1 MNLFIKWGCV
11 FLFLKPWLLP
21 IPSTQDML
29 AFTIFFLHFFVSHA
43 KTSTGNN
50 ARFRQERTMGR
61 ASQWFVFPSARWGE
75 GGGGGGLFSC
85 CDVKRSLLFFCPLP
99 QRWVCHSDLYHHSCP
114 PPHNCVNLQHTQ
126 YISMYS
132 LVFVC
137 IYGSHP
143 VTFLECFK

>member
-1 MNLFIKWGCV
+1 M
-11 FLFLKPWLLP
+11 
-21 IPSTQDML
+21 Q
-29 AFTIFFLHFFVSHA
+29 

-61 ASQWFVFPSARWGE
+61 ASQWFVFPSARRGG

-132 LVFVC
+132 LVSVCMYLWVTPCYILGVLQIALPPPSLLVETPVLPRSFSFFV
-137 IYGSHP
+137 H
-143 VTFLECFK
+143 F